1 MRLVTTIL
9 TVLVFSSLASLTG
22 CATQSEAT
30 RGSDTAVRAEVR
42 RISSARPYR
51 AQEVVDASM
60 TSPQHAQSGHVSTF

>member
-9 TVLVFSSLASLTG
+9 AVLALSSLAG

-30 RGSDTAVRAEVR
+30 RGSETAVRAEIR

-51 AQEVVDASM
+51 AQEALDASM
-60 TSPQHAQSGHVSTF
+60 STSERARAAHVSSF

>member
-9 TVLVFSSLASLTG
+9 TVLSLSSLAG
-22 CATQSEAT
+22 CAMQNTAT

-51 AQEVVDASM
+51 AEEVNEASLD
-60 TSPQHAQSGHVSTF
+60 SAQHAQRATSF